1 MITKT
6 KYTGE
11 TKMKKILTA
20 VLVAMVVVAS
30 VVCLVAC
37 GGKSNVKVINI
48 KLTEEEYAFGVDKN
62 QPELLQQINNILAE
76 IKADGSFK
84 KIMDKYF
91 NGEEG
96 DGIVSAT
103 FDDSKNQFVVAT
115 NAEFAPFEYMDGDK
129 FYGVDM
135 EIAKIIADK
144 LGQELVIKNMDFD
157 AVCTSVGK
165 NGVDVAMAG
174 LTVNETRKQSVA
186 FTDSYYNASQVLV
199 VKADNTAFDDCKT
212 VADVEAVLNAGKYVI
227 GCQSGTTGQYY
238 IEGDEEWD
246 FVGITGATCKP
257 YSNAGLAVKDM
268 QNGQIDLV
276 IVDEAPANA
285 IAKTING

>member
-1 MITKT
+1 
-6 KYTGE
+6 
-11 TKMKKILTA
+11 MKKIVTTVLIA
-20 VLVAMVVVAS
+20 VMVVVCVA
-30 VVCLVAC
+30 CLVAC
-37 GGKSNVKVINI
+37 GNNVSKVKVINI
-48 KLTEEEYAFGVDKN
+48 KLTEEEYAFGVDKA
-62 QPELLQQINNILAE
+62 QPELLQQINSILDE
-76 IKADGSFK
+76 IKADGSFQK
-84 KIMDKYF
+84 VMDKYF
-91 NGEEG
+91 NGQEG
-96 DGIVSAT
+96 DGIVSANY
-103 FDDSKNQFVVAT
+103 DASKNQFVVAT

-174 LTVNETRKQSVA
+174 LTVNETRKQSVS

-199 VKADNTAFDDCKT
+199 VKADNTAFDNCKT
-212 VADVEAVLNAGKYVI
+212 AKDVEAVLNAGKYTI

>member
-1 MITKT
+1 
-6 KYTGE
+6 
-11 TKMKKILTA
+11 
-20 VLVAMVVVAS
+20 
-30 VVCLVAC
+30 
-37 GGKSNVKVINI
+37 
-48 KLTEEEYAFGVDKN
+48 
-62 QPELLQQINNILAE
+62 
-76 IKADGSFK
+76 
-84 KIMDKYF
+84 MDKYF
-91 NGEEG
+91 NGQEG
-96 DGIVSAT
+96 DGIVSANY
-103 FDDSKNQFVVAT
+103 DASKNQFVVAT

-174 LTVNETRKQSVA
+174 LTVNETRKQSVS

-199 VKADNTAFDDCKT
+199 VKADNTAFDNCKT
-212 VADVEAVLNAGKYVI
+212 AKDVEAVLNAGKYTI

>member
-1 MITKT
+1 
-6 KYTGE
+6 
-11 TKMKKILTA
+11 MKKVLTA
-20 VLVAMVVVAS
+20 VLVAVVAIVS
-30 VVCLVAC
+30 VVSLVAC
-37 GGKSNVKVINI
+37 GNNDDGK
-48 KLTEEEYAFGVDKN
+48 DK
-62 QPELLQQINNILAE
+62 
-76 IKADGSFK
+76 
-84 KIMDKYF
+84 
-91 NGEEG
+91 
-96 DGIVSAT
+96 
-103 FDDSKNQFVVAT
+103 FVVAT

-174 LTVNETRKQSVA
+174 LTVNETRKQSVN

-199 VKADNTAFDDCKT
+199 VKESNTAFDNCET
-212 VADVEAVLNAGKYVI
+212 VADVEAILNAGEYKI
-227 GCQSGTTGQYY
+227 GCQSGTTAQYY
-238 IEGDEEWD
+238 IEGDEDWD
-246 FVGITGATCKP
+246 FPGITGATCQG
-257 YSNAGLAVKDM
+257 YQNAGLAVKDM

-285 IAKTING
+285 IVKSINGSNAEKVKVINIKLTEEEYAFGVDKAQPELLQKINDILAEIKEDGTFQKIMDKYFNGEEVEGIVSAD

>member
-1 MITKT
+1 
-6 KYTGE
+6 
-11 TKMKKILTA
+11 MKKIVTTVLIA
-20 VLVAMVVVAS
+20 VMVVICVAF
-30 VVCLVAC
+30 LVAC
-37 GGKSNVKVINI
+37 GNNVSKVKVINI
-48 KLTEEEYAFGVDKN
+48 KLTEEEYAFGVDKA
-62 QPELLQQINNILAE
+62 QPELLQQINSILAE
-76 IKADGSFK
+76 IKADGSFQK
-84 KIMDKYF
+84 VMDKYF
-91 NGEEG
+91 SGEES
-96 DGIVSAT
+96 DGIVSANY
-103 FDDSKNQFVVAT
+103 DASKNQFVVAT

-174 LTVNETRKQSVA
+174 LTVNETRKQSIS

-199 VKADNTAFDDCKT
+199 VKADNTAFDNCKT
-212 VADVEAVLNAGKYVI
+212 AKDVEAVLNAGKYTI

-285 IAKTING
+285 IVKTING

>member
-1 MITKT
+1 
-6 KYTGE
+6 
-11 TKMKKILTA
+11 MKKIVTTVLIA
-20 VLVAMVVVAS
+20 VMVVICVA
-30 VVCLVAC
+30 CLVAC
-37 GGKSNVKVINI
+37 GNNVSKVKVINI
-48 KLTEEEYAFGVDKN
+48 KLTEEEYAFGVDKA
-62 QPELLQQINNILAE
+62 QPELLQQINSILAE
-76 IKADGSFK
+76 IKADGSFQK
-84 KIMDKYF
+84 VMDKYF
-91 NGEEG
+91 SGEES
-96 DGIVSAT
+96 DGIVSANY
-103 FDDSKNQFVVAT
+103 DASKNQFVVAT

-174 LTVNETRKQSVA
+174 LTVNETRKQSVS

-199 VKADNTAFDDCKT
+199 VNADNTAFDNCKT
-212 VADVEAVLNAGKYVI
+212 AKDVEAVLNAGKYTI

>member
-1 MITKT
+1 
-6 KYTGE
+6 
-11 TKMKKILTA
+11 MKKIATTVLIA
-20 VLVAMVVVAS
+20 VMVVICVA
-30 VVCLVAC
+30 CLVAC
-37 GGKSNVKVINI
+37 GNNVSKVKVINI
-48 KLTEEEYAFGVDKN
+48 KLTEEEYAFGVDKA
-62 QPELLQQINNILAE
+62 QPELLQQINSILAE
-76 IKADGSFK
+76 IKADGSFQK
-84 KIMDKYF
+84 VMDKYF
-91 NGEEG
+91 SGEES
-96 DGIVSAT
+96 DGIVSANY
-103 FDDSKNQFVVAT
+103 DASKNQFVVAT

-174 LTVNETRKQSVA
+174 LTVNETRKQSVS

-199 VKADNTAFDDCKT
+199 VKADNTAFDNCKT
-212 VADVEAVLNAGKYVI
+212 AKDVEAVLNAGKYTI

>member
-1 MITKT
+1 
-6 KYTGE
+6 
-11 TKMKKILTA
+11 MKKIVTTVLIA
-20 VLVAMVVVAS
+20 VMVVICVA
-30 VVCLVAC
+30 CLVAC
-37 GGKSNVKVINI
+37 GNNVSKVKVINI
-48 KLTEEEYAFGVDKN
+48 KLTEEEYAFGVDKA
-62 QPELLQQINNILAE
+62 QPELLQQINSILAE
-76 IKADGSFK
+76 IKADGSFQK
-84 KIMDKYF
+84 VMDKYF
-91 NGEEG
+91 NGQEG
-96 DGIVSAT
+96 DGIVSANY
-103 FDDSKNQFVVAT
+103 DASKNQFVVAT

-174 LTVNETRKQSVA
+174 LTVNETRKQSVS

-199 VKADNTAFDDCKT
+199 VKADNTAFDNCKT
-212 VADVEAVLNAGKYVI
+212 AKDVEAVLNAGKYTI

-285 IAKTING
+285 IVKTING

>member
-1 MITKT
+1 
-6 KYTGE
+6 
-11 TKMKKILTA
+11 MKKIVTTVLIA
-20 VLVAMVVVAS
+20 VMVVICVA
-30 VVCLVAC
+30 CLVAC
-37 GGKSNVKVINI
+37 GNNVSKVKVINI
-48 KLTEEEYAFGVDKN
+48 KLTEEEYAFGVDKA
-62 QPELLQQINNILAE
+62 QPELLQQINSILAE
-76 IKADGSFK
+76 IKADGSFQK
-84 KIMDKYF
+84 VMDKYF
-91 NGEEG
+91 SGEKS
-96 DGIVSAT
+96 DGIVSANY
-103 FDDSKNQFVVAT
+103 DASKNQFVVAT

-174 LTVNETRKQSVA
+174 LTVNETRKQSVS

-199 VKADNTAFDDCKT
+199 VKADNTAFDNCKT
-212 VADVEAVLNAGKYVI
+212 AKDVEAVLNAGKYTI

-268 QNGQIDLV
+268 QNGQINLV